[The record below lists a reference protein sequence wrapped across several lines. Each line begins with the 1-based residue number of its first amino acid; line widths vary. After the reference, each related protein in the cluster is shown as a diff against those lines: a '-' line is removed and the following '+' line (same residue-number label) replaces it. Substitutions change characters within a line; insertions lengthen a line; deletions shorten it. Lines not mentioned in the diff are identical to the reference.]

1 MQNAHVM
8 SKGLGVILTL
18 APLIFIGHFLEESA
32 GFVSWFNGHA
42 NPPITPGLFWTV
54 NITALIIT
62 IIVTIIE
69 LAVPSFASAALLILW
84 LSFLMLANAIFHV
97 TGAIV
102 DGRYVPGLVTAVIL
116 YLPYYFLVLGKLL
129 RKGRLKPLTAIVL
142 ILSGS
147 LLMLVHG
154 YLILFRGSRLF

>member
-1 MQNAHVM
+1 M
-8 SKGLGVILTL
+8 SKGLGMILIL
-18 APLIFIGHFLEESA
+18 APLIFLGHFLEESA
-32 GFVSWFNGHA
+32 GFVSWFNAHVS
-42 NPPITPGLFWTV
+42 PPITAGLFWTV

-69 LAVPSFASAALLILW
+69 LAAPSFASAVLLILW
-84 LSFLMLANAIFHV
+84 LSFLMLANAIFHI

-102 DGRYVPGLVTAVIL
+102 EWRYMPGLITAVIL

-129 RKGRLKPLTAIVL
+129 QKGRLKLLPAIVF
-142 ILSGS
+142 ILLGS
-147 LLMLVHG
+147 VLMLIHG